1 MHSIND
7 KRARKTIS
15 IQYALYFGT
24 LGVFLPYFNLYC
36 YHLGF
41 SGVQIGALSSLRSV
55 VLVVFALAWGAI
67 ADRFQI
73 RKALY
78 VLCNVVSTLIWS
90 FFFLADTFWAM
101 FLVTACYGLFYAPII
116 AFLEAFSMDLLGRG
130 KSAYG
135 TIRVWGSIAFI
146 VVVTTVGWALGWLPL
161 KAILVFILAGSVL
174 LSLMGLKMP
183 AAEGNV
189 AKAPFR
195 KSIKAFVNQRVLV
208 FLFCAFL
215 MLAGHG
221 AYYGFFS
228 IYLESLG
235 FGSSF
240 IGVAW
245 ALAIIAEIVV
255 MINSRRIFHY
265 VSLEKALAIAFVI
278 AVLRWALLGTLYTW
292 YAILALQILH
302 AGTYA
307 VFHMAS
313 ILYMDHL
320 SPENAKTLGQSINN
334 AVTYGL
340 GLMAGFFISGLLY
353 ETAGPAF
360 TFMVSALLALLGGA
374 VFTGFMVSALLALL
388 GGAVFTG
395 FRFLGRKQAD

>member
-1 MHSIND
+1 M
-7 KRARKTIS
+7 KARKIIS

-36 YHLGF
+36 HHLGF

-55 VLVVFALAWGAI
+55 VLVVCSLAWGAV

-73 RKALY
+73 RKPLY
-78 VLCNVVSTLIWS
+78 VLCNAVSTLVWS
-90 FFFLADTFWAM
+90 FYFIADTFWTM
-101 FLVTACYGLFYAPII
+101 LLVTAVYGVFYAPII
-116 AFLEAFSMDLLGRG
+116 AFLETFSMDLLEGG

-135 TIRVWGSIAFI
+135 AIRVWGSIAFI
-146 VVVTTVGWALGWLPL
+146 VVVMTVGWALGWLPIHV
-161 KAILVFILAGSVL
+161 ILVFIFSGSAL
-174 LSLMGLKMP
+174 LSVVGLKMP
-183 AAEGNV
+183 AAAGAV
-189 AKAPFR
+189 SKPSFR
-195 KSIKAFVNQRVLV
+195 KSIKAFIDQRILV
-208 FLFCAFL
+208 FLVCAFL
-215 MLAGHG
+215 MLASHG

-240 IGVAW
+240 IGIAW
-245 ALAIIAEIVV
+245 ALAIIAEILV
-255 MINSRRIFHY
+255 MINSKRIFQY

-278 AVLRWALLGTLYTW
+278 AFLRWTLLGTLHTW
-292 YAILALQILH
+292 YAVLALQVLH

-320 SPENAKTLGQSINN
+320 SPEGAKTLGQSINN

-340 GLMAGFFISGLLY
+340 GLMAGFFVSGFLY
-353 ETAGPAF
+353 EQAGASV
-360 TFMVSALLALLGGA
+360 TFMVSALLAMLGGVIFAGYRLVDRRRA
-374 VFTGFMVSALLALL
+374 V
-388 GGAVFTG
+388 
-395 FRFLGRKQAD
+395 

>member
-1 MHSIND
+1 M
-7 KRARKTIS
+7 KARKIIS

-36 YHLGF
+36 HHLGF

-55 VLVVFALAWGAI
+55 VLVIFSLAWGAV

-73 RKALY
+73 RKPLY
-78 VLCNVVSTLIWS
+78 VLCNAISTLVWS
-90 FFFLADTFWAM
+90 FYFIADTFWTM
-101 FLVTACYGLFYAPII
+101 LLVTAVYGVFYAPII
-116 AFLEAFSMDLLGRG
+116 AFLETFSMDLLEGG

-135 TIRVWGSIAFI
+135 AIRVWGSIAFI
-146 VVVTTVGWALGWLPL
+146 VVVMTVGWALGWLPIHV
-161 KAILVFILAGSVL
+161 ILVFIFVGSTL
-174 LSLMGLKMP
+174 LSLVGLKMP
-183 AAEGNV
+183 VAAGAV
-189 AKAPFR
+189 QKPSFR
-195 KSIKAFVNQRVLV
+195 KSIKAFINQRILV
-208 FLFCAFL
+208 FLICAFL
-215 MLAGHG
+215 MLASHG

-240 IGVAW
+240 IGIAW
-245 ALAIIAEIVV
+245 ALAIIAEILV
-255 MINSRRIFHY
+255 MINSKRIFQY

-278 AVLRWALLGTLYTW
+278 AFLRWTLLGTLHTW
-292 YAILALQILH
+292 YAVLALQVLH

-320 SPENAKTLGQSINN
+320 SPEGAKTLGQSINN

-340 GLMAGFFISGLLY
+340 GLMAGFFVSGFLY
-353 ETAGPAF
+353 EQAGASV
-360 TFMVSALLALLGGA
+360 TFMVSALLAMLGGVIFAGYRLVDRRRA
-374 VFTGFMVSALLALL
+374 V
-388 GGAVFTG
+388 
-395 FRFLGRKQAD
+395 

>member
-1 MHSIND
+1 M
-7 KRARKTIS
+7 RARTIIS

-36 YHLGF
+36 HHLGF

-55 VLVVFALAWGAI
+55 VLVVFSLAWGAV

-78 VLCNVVSTLIWS
+78 VLCNVVSTLVWS
-90 FFFLADTFWAM
+90 FYFMADTFWAM
-101 FLVTACYGLFYAPII
+101 FVVTACYGVFYAPVI
-116 AFLEAFSMDLLGRG
+116 AFLETFSMDLLAGG

-135 TIRVWGSIAFI
+135 RIRVWGSMAFI
-146 VVVTTVGWALGWLPL
+146 VVVTTVGWALGWLPIA
-161 KAILVFILAGSVL
+161 AILVFIFSGGVL
-174 LSLMGLKMP
+174 LSLVALKMP
-183 AAEGNV
+183 EAPG
-189 AKAPFR
+189 KASAPSFR
-195 KSIKAFVNQRVLV
+195 KSIKAFIHQRVLV

-255 MINSRRIFHY
+255 MINSRRIFAY
-265 VSLEKALAIAFVI
+265 VSLEKALAIAFII
-278 AVLRWALLGTLYTW
+278 AVFRWVLLGTLQAW
-292 YAILALQILH
+292 YAILLLQILH

-320 SPENAKTLGQSINN
+320 SPEHAKTLGQSINN

-340 GLMAGFFISGLLY
+340 GLMAGFFISGVLY
-353 ETAGPAF
+353 EQAGASA
-360 TFMVSALLALLGGA
+360 TFWVSAMLALLGGA
-374 VFTGFMVSALLALL
+374 I
-388 GGAVFTG
+388 FTG
-395 FRFLGRKQAD
+395 FRWVDQRQGV

>member
-1 MHSIND
+1 M
-7 KRARKTIS
+7 RARTIIS

-36 YHLGF
+36 HHLGF

-55 VLVVFALAWGAI
+55 VLVVFSLAWGAV

-73 RKALY
+73 RKPLY
-78 VLCNVVSTLIWS
+78 VLCNVVSTLVWS
-90 FFFLADTFWAM
+90 FYFIADTFWAM
-101 FLVTACYGLFYAPII
+101 FLVTACYGVFYAPVI
-116 AFLEAFSMDLLGRG
+116 AFLEAFSMDLLAGG

-135 TIRVWGSIAFI
+135 TIRVWGSMAFI
-146 VVVTTVGWALGWLPL
+146 VVVTTVGWALGWLPIA
-161 KAILVFILAGSVL
+161 AILVFIFSGSAL
-174 LSLMGLKMP
+174 LSLVALKMP
-183 AAEGNV
+183 VAPGN
-189 AKAPFR
+189 ATTPSFR
-195 KSIKAFVNQRVLV
+195 KSIKAFMNQRVLM

-255 MINSRRIFHY
+255 MINSKRIFEY
-265 VSLEKALAIAFVI
+265 VSLERALAIAFII
-278 AVLRWALLGTLYTW
+278 AVFRWVLLGTLQAW
-292 YAILALQILH
+292 YAILLLQILH

-320 SPENAKTLGQSINN
+320 SPESAKTLGQSINN

-340 GLMAGFFISGLLY
+340 GLMAGFFISGFLY
-353 ETAGPAF
+353 EQAGASV
-360 TFMVSALLALLGGA
+360 TFWVSALLALLGGA
-374 VFTGFMVSALLALL
+374 I
-388 GGAVFTG
+388 FTG
-395 FRFLGRKQAD
+395 FRWVDQRQGV

>member
-1 MHSIND
+1 M
-7 KRARKTIS
+7 RARTIIS

-36 YHLGF
+36 HHLGF

-55 VLVVFALAWGAI
+55 VLVVFSLVWGAV

-73 RKALY
+73 RKPLY
-78 VLCNVVSTLIWS
+78 ILCNVVSTLVWS
-90 FFFLADTFWAM
+90 FYFIADTFWTM
-101 FLVTACYGLFYAPII
+101 LLVTACYGVFYAPVI
-116 AFLEAFSMDLLGRG
+116 AFLEAFSMDLLAGG

-135 TIRVWGSIAFI
+135 TIRVWGSMAFI
-146 VVVTTVGWALGWLPL
+146 VVVTTVGWALGWLPMA
-161 KAILVFILAGSVL
+161 AILVFIFSGSAL
-174 LSLMGLKMP
+174 LSLVALKMP
-183 AAEGNV
+183 VAPGN
-189 AKAPFR
+189 ATTPSFR
-195 KSIKAFVNQRVLV
+195 KSIKAFMNQRVLV

-255 MINSRRIFHY
+255 MINSKRIFEY
-265 VSLEKALAIAFVI
+265 VSLERALAIAFII
-278 AVLRWALLGTLYTW
+278 AVFRWVLLGTLQAW
-292 YAILALQILH
+292 YAILLLQILH

-320 SPENAKTLGQSINN
+320 SPERAKTLGQSINN

-340 GLMAGFFISGLLY
+340 GLMAGFFISGFLY
-353 ETAGPAF
+353 EQAGASV
-360 TFMVSALLALLGGA
+360 TFWVSALLALLGGA
-374 VFTGFMVSALLALL
+374 I
-388 GGAVFTG
+388 FTG
-395 FRFLGRKQAD
+395 FRWVDQRQGA

>member
-1 MHSIND
+1 M
-7 KRARKTIS
+7 RARTIIS

-36 YHLGF
+36 HHLGF

-55 VLVVFALAWGAI
+55 VLVVFSLAWGAV

-73 RKALY
+73 RKPLY
-78 VLCNVVSTLIWS
+78 VLCNVVSTLVWS
-90 FFFLADTFWAM
+90 FYFIADTFWAM
-101 FLVTACYGLFYAPII
+101 FLVTACYGVFYAPVI
-116 AFLEAFSMDLLGRG
+116 AFLETFSMDLLAGG

-135 TIRVWGSIAFI
+135 TIRVWGSMAFI
-146 VVVTTVGWALGWLPL
+146 VVVTTVGWALGWLPIA
-161 KAILVFILAGSVL
+161 AILVFIFSGSAL
-174 LSLMGLKMP
+174 LSLVALKMP
-183 AAEGNV
+183 VAPGN
-189 AKAPFR
+189 ATTPSFR
-195 KSIKAFVNQRVLV
+195 KSIKAFMNQRVLM

-255 MINSRRIFHY
+255 MINSKRIFEY
-265 VSLEKALAIAFVI
+265 VSLERALAIAFII
-278 AVLRWALLGTLYTW
+278 AVFRWVLLGTLQAW
-292 YAILALQILH
+292 YAILLLQILH

-320 SPENAKTLGQSINN
+320 SPESAKTLGQSINN

-340 GLMAGFFISGLLY
+340 GLMAGFFISGFLY
-353 ETAGPAF
+353 EQAGASV
-360 TFMVSALLALLGGA
+360 TFWVSALLALLGGA
-374 VFTGFMVSALLALL
+374 I
-388 GGAVFTG
+388 FTG
-395 FRFLGRKQAD
+395 FRWVDQRQGV

>member
-1 MHSIND
+1 MHNTND
-7 KRARKTIS
+7 NRARTIIS

-36 YHLGF
+36 HHLGF

-55 VLVVFALAWGAI
+55 VLVVFSLAWGAV

-73 RKALY
+73 RKPLY
-78 VLCNVVSTLIWS
+78 VLCNVVSTLVWS
-90 FFFLADTFWAM
+90 IYFIADTFWAM
-101 FLVTACYGLFYAPII
+101 FLVTACYGVFYAPII
-116 AFLEAFSMDLLGRG
+116 AFLEAFSMDLLAGG

-135 TIRVWGSIAFI
+135 TIRVWGSMAFI
-146 VVVTTVGWALGWLPL
+146 VVVTTVGWALGWLPIET
-161 KAILVFILAGSVL
+161 ILVFIFSGGVL
-174 LSLMGLKMP
+174 LSLVALKMP
-183 AAEGNV
+183 VAIGN
-189 AKAPFR
+189 ATTAPFR
-195 KSIKAFVNQRVLV
+195 KSIKAFLNRRALV

-245 ALAIIAEIVV
+245 ALAIIAEILV
-255 MINSRRIFHY
+255 MINSRRIFQY
-265 VSLEKALAIAFVI
+265 VSLEKALAIAFIV
-278 AVLRWALLGTLYTW
+278 AVFRWVLLGTLQAW
-292 YAILALQILH
+292 YAILLLQILH

-307 VFHMAS
+307 IFHMAS

-320 SPENAKTLGQSINN
+320 SPESAKTLGQSINN

-340 GLMAGFFISGLLY
+340 GLMAGFFISGYLY
-353 ETAGPAF
+353 EQAGAAV
-360 TFMVSALLALLGGA
+360 TFWVSAILALLGG
-374 VFTGFMVSALLALL
+374 TI
-388 GGAVFTG
+388 FTG
-395 FRFLGRKQAD
+395 FRLVDQRQCV

>member
-1 MHSIND
+1 M
-7 KRARKTIS
+7 KARTIIS

-36 YHLGF
+36 HHLGF

-55 VLVVFALAWGAI
+55 VLVVFSLAWGAV

-73 RKALY
+73 RKPLY

-90 FFFLADTFWAM
+90 FYFIADTFWAM
-101 FLVTACYGLFYAPII
+101 FLVTACYGVFYAPII
-116 AFLEAFSMDLLGRG
+116 AFLEAFSMDLLEGG

-135 TIRVWGSIAFI
+135 TIRVWGSMAFI
-146 VVVTTVGWALGWLPL
+146 VVVTTVGWALGWLPI
-161 KAILVFILAGSVL
+161 AVILVFIFTGGIL
-174 LSLMGLKMP
+174 LSLVGLKMP
-183 AAEGNV
+183 VAAGNV
-189 AKAPFR
+189 STPSFR
-195 KSIKAFVNQRVLV
+195 KSIKAFINQRALV
-208 FLFCAFL
+208 FFFCAFL

-245 ALAIIAEIVV
+245 ALAIIAEILV
-255 MINSRRIFHY
+255 MINSRRIFQY
-265 VSLEKALAIAFVI
+265 VSLEKALAIAFII
-278 AVLRWALLGTLYTW
+278 AVFRWVLLGTLQTW
-292 YAILALQILH
+292 YAILMLQILH

-307 VFHMAS
+307 LFHMAS

-320 SPENAKTLGQSINN
+320 SPESAKTLGQSINN

-340 GLMAGFFISGLLY
+340 GLMAGFFISGFLY
-353 ETAGPAF
+353 ERAGASF
-360 TFMVSALLALLGGA
+360 TFMVSALLALLGG
-374 VFTGFMVSALLALL
+374 VIFV
-388 GGAVFTG
+388 G
-395 FRFLGRKQAD
+395 FRLVGDRRAI

>member
-1 MHSIND
+1 MHNIND
-7 KRARKTIS
+7 NRARTIIS

-36 YHLGF
+36 HHLGF

-55 VLVVFALAWGAI
+55 VLVVFSLVWGAV

-73 RKALY
+73 RKFLY
-78 VLCNVVSTLIWS
+78 VLCNMVSTLIWS
-90 FFFLADTFWAM
+90 FYFIADTFWAM
-101 FLVTACYGLFYAPII
+101 FLVTACYGVFYAPVI
-116 AFLEAFSMDLLGRG
+116 AFLEAFSMDLLAGG

-135 TIRVWGSIAFI
+135 TIRVWGSMAFI
-146 VVVTTVGWALGWLPL
+146 VVVTTVGWALGWLPMA
-161 KAILVFILAGSVL
+161 AILVFIFSGGVL
-174 LSLMGLKMP
+174 LSLVALKMP
-183 AAEGNV
+183 V
-189 AKAPFR
+189 APGKVATPSFR
-195 KSIKAFVNQRVLV
+195 KSIMAFMNQRMLV

-255 MINSRRIFHY
+255 MTNSRRIFQY
-265 VSLEKALAIAFVI
+265 VSLEKALAIAFLI
-278 AVLRWALLGTLYTW
+278 AVFRWVLLGTLQAW
-292 YAILALQILH
+292 YAILLLQILH

-320 SPENAKTLGQSINN
+320 SPEHAKTLGQSINN

-340 GLMAGFFISGLLY
+340 GLMAGFFISGFLY
-353 ETAGPAF
+353 EQAGASV
-360 TFMVSALLALLGGA
+360 TFWVSAILALLGGA
-374 VFTGFMVSALLALL
+374 I
-388 GGAVFTG
+388 FTG
-395 FRFLGRKQAD
+395 FRWVDQKQGV